1 VVSHLGVLAE
11 EKGQQ
16 LLVDRQ
22 ATPRVPADRL
32 VLRQA
37 LINLVDNAIKFTPE
51 AGRIRIRIAETPDR
65 ATVDVI
71 DSGPG
76 ISHEARGRI
85 FDRFFRQGDGA
96 VDGTG
101 LGLSLAKGAIE
112 AIGGHLTLE
121 HTGADGSSFR
131 ITLPRA

>member
-1 VVSHLGVLAE
+1 M
-11 EKGQQ
+11 
-16 LLVDRQ
+16 
-22 ATPRVPADRL
+22 
-32 VLRQA
+32 
-37 LINLVDNAIKFTPE
+37 
-51 AGRIRIRIAETPDR
+51 
-65 ATVDVI
+65 DVI